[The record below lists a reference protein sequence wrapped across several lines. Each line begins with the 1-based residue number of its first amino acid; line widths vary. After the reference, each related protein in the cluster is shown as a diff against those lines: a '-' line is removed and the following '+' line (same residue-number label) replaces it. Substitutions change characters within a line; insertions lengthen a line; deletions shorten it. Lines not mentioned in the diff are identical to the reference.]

1 MTMVKFEELENKI
14 RQSRGNY
21 SFINDGQGKKKYTI
35 LSEELKNSLRDVIH
49 ETAQKGEWQIN
60 HTVGE
65 GIIRYRKKQDSIF
78 GSYWKNLKDDADEF
92 VMLSENQTSD
102 EKKEFEKTKS
112 RMAETRERMAR
123 RKQHSSQGGESQQP
137 RSGEGSYISYS
148 GDENVFK
155 EALEIL
161 DRKKQE
167 ENASQ
172 SSQNQQQA
180 QIRQSDNSNFFLT
193 FWNQQGKKS

>member
-1 MTMVKFEELENKI
+1 
-14 RQSRGNY
+14 
-21 SFINDGQGKKKYTI
+21 
-35 LSEELKNSLRDVIH
+35 
-49 ETAQKGEWQIN
+49 
-60 HTVGE
+60 
-65 GIIRYRKKQDSIF
+65 
-78 GSYWKNLKDDADEF
+78 LKDDADEF

-112 RMAETRERMAR
+112 RMAETRERMAETRERMAETRERMAR

-193 FWNQQGKKS
+193 F